1 LVFSFTTSDNSTQ
14 TGLVQYTG
22 HGDARFARSDLNGD
36 GAVNV
41 ADWSLFVPHSFTTF
55 ASDTRVA
62 AYLKGDLDGD
72 KDNDF
77 ADFEFFKTDFIAANG
92 AAAFAQLTGVVPEP
106 GTLVLAVA
114 ALVALGLNIRRVK

>member
-1 LVFSFTTSDNSTQ
+1 MRILVTGGAGFLGSHLSERLLAEGHEVIAMDNLITGTTDNIAHLAGHERFSFI
-14 TGLVQYTG
+14 
-22 HGDARFARSDLNGD
+22 HH
-36 GAVNV
+36 NV
-41 ADWSLFVPHSFTTF
+41 TNYI
-55 ASDTRVA
+55 
-62 AYLKGDLDGD
+62 YLKGDLDGD